1 MTYDKDLE
9 DFLNRGY
16 RYALSLT
23 SCEDNAFDLVQSAYL
38 NLREKNKPL
47 VIAYFI
53 RTIRNLH
60 IDKQRKHIVQLK
72 WMNSSN
78 SNNNHYS
85 PKIGVEPFLEKLL
98 AKLPVQNREI
108 LFLSVVEE
116 YTAQEIAD
124 LLEMPRGTVLSI
136 LSRTKKKLKS
146 ALEENP
152 NSVK

>member
-1 MTYDKDLE
+1 MAYDKDLE
-9 DFLNRGY
+9 EFLNRGY

-23 SCEDNAFDLVQSAYL
+23 NSEDNAFDLVQSAYL
-38 NLREKNKPL
+38 KLREKNKPL
-47 VIAYFI
+47 ITAYFI

-60 IDKQRKHIVQLK
+60 IDKQRKQLVQLK
-72 WMNSSN
+72 WMNDSN
-78 SNNNHYS
+78 TNNHYF
-85 PKIGVEPFLEKLL
+85 PQIGVEPFLEKLL
-98 AKLPVQNREI
+98 AKLPTQNREI

-124 LLEMPRGTVLSI
+124 LLKMPRGTVLSI

-152 NSVK
+152 NSKK

>member
-1 MTYDKDLE
+1 MAYDKDLE
-9 DFLNRGY
+9 EFLNRGY

-23 SCEDNAFDLVQSAYL
+23 NSEDNAFDLVQSAYL

-47 VIAYFI
+47 VIPYFI

-60 IDKQRKHIVQLK
+60 IDKKRKQLVRLK
-72 WMNSSN
+72 WINDAASN
-78 SNNNHYS
+78 SNHYLPGIS
-85 PKIGVEPFLEKLL
+85 VEPYLEKLL
-98 AKLPVQNREI
+98 TKLPIQNREI

-124 LLEMPRGTVLSI
+124 LLDMPRGTVLST

-152 NSVK
+152 NSIK

>member
-1 MTYDKDLE
+1 MAYDKDLE
-9 DFLNRGY
+9 EFLNRGY

-23 SCEDNAFDLVQSAYL
+23 DSEDNAFDLVQSAYL

-47 VIAYFI
+47 VIPYFI

-60 IDKQRKHIVQLK
+60 IDKQRKQLVRLK
-72 WMNSSN
+72 WMNN
-78 SNNNHYS
+78 SISAKHYLPGIS
-85 PKIGVEPFLEKLL
+85 VEPFLEKLL
-98 AKLPVQNREI
+98 TKLPAQNREI

-146 ALEENP
+146 ALKENP
-152 NSVK
+152 NLIK